1 MARLLDPQGR
11 LFHGRVISS
20 GDTTQRSVKDLDI
33 VLGNENVVLI
43 LDDTEGVWPRHRGNL
58 VQIER
63 YTYFPADARRFGLG

>member
-1 MARLLDPQGR
+1 M
-11 LFHGRVISS
+11 
-20 GDTTQRSVKDLDI
+20 
-33 VLGNENVVLI
+33 LGNEDVVLI